1 MPSPR
6 PVLPLAASAT
16 PPAARPGT
24 RPVELADRRGP
35 RGRGLG
41 LIERAGQAAGTGRPG
56 DGWAASPSAPSR
68 RRTASG
74 SVTARTIRRGPAQRS
89 QMRTPI
95 ANTRRRSVAHDRR
108 LGPGRSVARHPPGAT
123 EAQRGQEEAYPS
135 ARYAA
140 RFTNAPISGRRLS
153 TCSGRWPPRFTT
165 RRCTPSSP

>member
-1 MPSPR
+1 M
-6 PVLPLAASAT
+6 
-16 PPAARPGT
+16 RPGT

-56 DGWAASPSAPSR
+56 GGWAASPRAPSR

-74 SVTARTIRRGPAQRS
+74 SVTAPTIRRGPAQRS
-89 QMRTPI
+89 QMRTSI
-95 ANTRRRSVAHDRR
+95 MNTRRRSVAHDRR
-108 LGPGRSVARHPPGAT
+108 LGPGSVGAPAPRHR
-123 EAQRGQEEAYPS
+123 AQRGQEEAYPS